1 MPIQLT
7 SLQFIE
13 LTTTEGEIYQL
24 GEDYTWSMRLS
35 IFMSYNTTL
44 IADYGPVFPEFKYIL
59 NPNEVMTIKGTLV
72 APNLSL
78 PSYQVQYPEDE
89 SIIETYEE
97 VETSI
102 LTRIASTVKSQFVW
116 NPVSQTPYNAQFNF
130 FFSTKEDY
138 DNVSNMI
145 YTLENSLTGQSF
157 I

>member
-24 GEDYTWSMRLS
+24 GEDYSWSMRLS

-44 IADYGPVFPEFKYIL
+44 IANYGPVFPDFKYIM

-78 PSYQVQYPEDE
+78 PSYQEAYPENE
-89 SIIETYEE
+89 GIIESYDD
-97 VETSI
+97 VKVSI
-102 LTRIASTVKSQFVW
+102 LTRIASTVESDFVW
-116 NPVSQTPYNAQFNF
+116 NQVSQTPYNAQFNF
-130 FFSTKEDY
+130 FFSTQEDY
-138 DNVSNMI
+138 DNVLKMI
-145 YTLENSLTGQSF
+145 NALENALRGGTF
-157 I
+157 M